1 VSRRSV
7 QLKTL
12 VRREIL
18 RFVRRPYN
26 TFLPPIITNT
36 LYFAVFGVILGSR
49 IGAIAGVSYIQ
60 FVLPGLVV
68 LGAIS
73 DAFENASFSIF
84 HGRWNNYIDAVIVTP
99 MSNFNMVASYA
110 IASATRGILTAAL
123 IVGVGLVF
131 TSVPLSHPLYLV
143 AFIIVITAL
152 FGGLGIIGGLWADD
166 FDYLTVMN
174 QFILRP
180 LVFFGAVFYSLEV
193 LPPLWRDVSLLNPM
207 VYMVNGVRYGMIG
220 VTEIDPNVSLAV
232 LTAATV
238 VVLFVDFLLFR
249 RGFGLTE

>member
-1 VSRRSV
+1 MSAIG
-7 QLKTL
+7 LKTL

-36 LYFAVFGVILGSR
+36 LYFSVFGVILGSR
-49 IGAIAGVSYIQ
+49 IGSIAGVSYIQ

-84 HGRWNNYIDAVIVTP
+84 HGRWNNYIDAVVVTP
-99 MSNFNMVASYA
+99 LSNFNMVSAYV
-110 IASATRGILTAAL
+110 IASATRGVLTAVL
-123 IVGVGLVF
+123 IVVVGLIF
-131 TSVPLSHPLYLV
+131 TAVPISHPLYLV
-143 AFIIVITAL
+143 SFILVITTL

-180 LVFFGAVFYSLEV
+180 LVFFGAVFYSLDV
-193 LPPLWRDVSLLNPM
+193 LPPLWRNVSLLNPM

-220 VTEIDPNVSLAV
+220 VTEINPNLSLAV
-232 LTAATV
+232 LSATTAA
-238 VVLFVDFLLFR
+238 VLFVDYLLFK
-249 RGFGLTE
+249 RGYGLTE